1 MQPAVPPTP
10 FIRIRWRIFSLLFGF
25 GFLAYLQ
32 SKTITVAADRMMP
45 ELHLS
50 LFQISW
56 IEWAFVVGYA
66 LFQLPGG
73 ILGKRFGAH
82 HTFVVIGLTAFLATI
97 GMPLAPDW
105 LSGAP
110 LFITLIGLQLLLGCS
125 QAAIFPISAGVFE
138 VWFPPQRWAAV
149 QGWQTMGLSFGAAL
163 TPPLIVSL
171 TAAMGSQRALLW
183 ASVPAI
189 PLIVIWG
196 WYARNSPREHPAV
209 TPLELAEIGDQAE
222 TSTDGKISGAQLL
235 KIVANRNVLLLAVS
249 YLCMNYSFYL
259 LSNWV
264 FLYLVHERNFSALEG
279 RWLAMAPPLAAAAGA
294 GIGGM
299 ITAALCRRV
308 GDRWGYRLVPLF
320 ALPFAG
326 ALLLLSVSASNPY
339 WAVVGLSVCFAAV
352 ELNEGAYWGAAMT
365 VGRGDA
371 MAVSGVMNTG
381 GNLGGIIG
389 IPIVGFL
396 SGHHLWRTAFVV
408 GAGFAVVSA
417 IAWLGIEV
425 EQPAGA
431 QIGHAAVE

>member
-1 MQPAVPPTP
+1 MRIYPMQPPAPPPP

-196 WYARNSPREHPAV
+196 
-209 TPLELAEIGDQAE
+209 
-222 TSTDGKISGAQLL
+222 
-235 KIVANRNVLLLAVS
+235 
-249 YLCMNYSFYL
+249 
-259 LSNWV
+259 
-264 FLYLVHERNFSALEG
+264 
-279 RWLAMAPPLAAAAGA
+279 
-294 GIGGM
+294 
-299 ITAALCRRV
+299 
-308 GDRWGYRLVPLF
+308 
-320 ALPFAG
+320 
-326 ALLLLSVSASNPY
+326 
-339 WAVVGLSVCFAAV
+339 
-352 ELNEGAYWGAAMT
+352 
-365 VGRGDA
+365 
-371 MAVSGVMNTG
+371 
-381 GNLGGIIG
+381 
-389 IPIVGFL
+389 
-396 SGHHLWRTAFVV
+396 
-408 GAGFAVVSA
+408 
-417 IAWLGIEV
+417 
-425 EQPAGA
+425 
-431 QIGHAAVE
+431 